1 MSFNSPA
8 FTKYDHKE
16 FKNFKVGIIK
26 SCWNNQITDL
36 LYNSSYNHL
45 IESGIKVKNIISQD
59 VPGSIEL
66 VYMSNYLIPK
76 YNLDGVIALGC
87 IIKGETDHDVYISHA
102 VANGLIKVSIKNNK
116 PVIFGVLTTNNLNQA
131 LERCGGKHGDKG
143 LESAQSL
150 LQVIS
155 NCKD

>member
-1 MSFNSPA
+1 
-8 FTKYDHKE
+8 
-16 FKNFKVGIIK
+16 
-26 SCWNNQITDL
+26 
-36 LYNSSYNHL
+36 
-45 IESGIKVKNIISQD
+45 
-59 VPGSIEL
+59 
-66 VYMSNYLIPK
+66 MSNYLIPK

-150 LQVIS
+150 LQLIS
-155 NCKD
+155 NFKD

>member
-1 MSFNSPA
+1 MSFNSPT